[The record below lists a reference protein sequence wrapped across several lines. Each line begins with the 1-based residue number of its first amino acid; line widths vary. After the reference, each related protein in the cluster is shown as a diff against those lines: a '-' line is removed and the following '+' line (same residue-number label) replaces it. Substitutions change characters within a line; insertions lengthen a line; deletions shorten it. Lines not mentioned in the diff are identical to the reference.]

1 MTIKFKWYNCLFF
14 LFLSIIIKAQPTP
27 PKLAEETNKLF
38 SELIKDNK
46 LSNFKTG
53 LLCTAQR
60 NDTLFVVFYH
70 AFYNNISYTSLGVVG
85 NTTFYDCY
93 NGETDYHILKL
104 WTPSAN
110 ACSKFVSKFKINN
123 EENVYIFSQ
132 TLTQHHT
139 VKANEDPTL
148 SVKNRT
154 IYYSTKRGIY
164 NIEYS
169 QHRVYDNEGFKWAYM
184 EGDFFF
190 D

>member
-1 MTIKFKWYNCLFF
+1 MTIKSQFCYCLFF

-60 NDTLFVVFYH
+60 NDTLFAVFYH
-70 AFYNNISYTSLGVVG
+70 ALYNNVSCISLGVIG
-85 NTTFYDCY
+85 NTTIYDC
-93 NGETDYHILKL
+93 TDIDYKILKL
-104 WTPSAN
+104 RSTSAVV
-110 ACSKFVSKFKINN
+110 CSKFVSKFTINN
-123 EENVYIFSQ
+123 QEDVYIFAQ
-132 TLTQHHT
+132 TLTQHHIL
-139 VKANEDPTL
+139 KGDEYPTL

-154 IYYSTKRGIY
+154 IYYSTKRGIF

-169 QHRVYDNEGFKWAYM
+169 QHRVNDNEGFKWAYM